1 MQSTLRTKL
10 AAVAALLVPAAAL
23 LAAQPAAAQHRED
36 DFHNLMNPQP
46 GATQHRDE
54 DLHRHGPRWEQRDRT
69 APEIY
74 DVRPDQGDR
83 VGDRGLTRIAA
94 RFSDDRS
101 GVDPRSVTLR
111 VDGRD
116 VTGRARIDGN
126 DIRYAEDL
134 RPGRHYAEL
143 LVGDRAGNLARRSWT
158 FAVVDRDAGR
168 YGYGYGRGWDEGY
181 RR

>member
-10 AAVAALLVPAAAL
+10 AAAAIVLVPVGAM
-23 LAAQPAAAQHRED
+23 LAAQPAAAQGRD
-36 DFHNLMNPQP
+36 DFYRHGQRWE
-46 GATQHRDE
+46 HRD
-54 DLHRHGPRWEQRDRT
+54 RN

-74 DVRPDQGDR
+74 SVTPDQGDR
-83 VGDRGLTRIAA
+83 VGDRGWTRISA

-101 GVDPRSVTLR
+101 GVDQGSVTLR

-116 VTGRARIDGN
+116 VTGRARIDGD

-134 RPGRHYAEL
+134 RPGRHTAEL
-143 LVGDRAGNLARRSWT
+143 LVRDRAGNVARRGWS
-158 FAVVDRDAGR
+158 FAVVDTDRGG
-168 YGYGYGRGWDEGY
+168 YGYGYGRGYDGGY